1 MMVADNLGHLTRME
15 IEAREHR
22 PQMFVFV
29 VAYVTGKLIWL
40 WWPVRR
46 RGCQR
51 LNTGFFILGVC
62 RNEFGGPARLHRKST
77 ERCIAKY
84 IANRIDCDLG
94 FKCAHVAD
102 SDPLV
107 PCFCCSLGG
116 LRAQFSPKQLQ
127 QVGR

>member
-1 MMVADNLGHLTRME
+1 MMASSFSMAIANNTSYLPIQPIPE
-15 IEAREHR
+15 
-22 PQMFVFV
+22 P
-29 VAYVTGKLIWL
+29 
-40 WWPVRR
+40 PV
-46 RGCQR
+46 
-51 LNTGFFILGVC
+51 LGVC

-107 PCFCCSLGG
+107 HCFCCSLGG

-127 QVGR
+127 QVVR